1 MKCPR
6 CSSEMESVQV
16 EGEQIDRCT
25 QCGGLWFD
33 EFELADLTAKP
44 GSEKVDTGPANKSNQ
59 YSQARLNCPKCG
71 TSMLRMVDAQQPR
84 IWYETC
90 EECGGSFLDAGE
102 FRDLKKHNLVGK
114 IKDVLIELKG
124 GRDGNAPRAAKLS
137 PEVLRRI
144 LQ

>member
-6 CSSEMESVQV
+6 CSSAMETVQV

-25 QCGGLWFD
+25 GCGGLWFD
-33 EFELADLTAKP
+33 EFELADLTAIA
-44 GSEKVDTGPANKSNQ
+44 GSEKVDTGPDNESNQ
-59 YSQARLNCPKCG
+59 HSQAILACPKCG
-71 TSMLRMVDAQQPR
+71 SPMIRMVDAEQPH

-90 EECGGSFLDAGE
+90 DECGGSFFDAGE
-102 FRDLKKHNLVGK
+102 FRDLKRHDFVGR

-124 GRDGNAPRAAKLS
+124 GRNGHQAKLS
-137 PEVLRRI
+137 AEVVRRV